1 MTTVVATVGTFD
13 GVHRGHWAV
22 LEEIARRAAA
32 RGGSSLLVTFDPHPL
47 EVVNAQAA
55 PLLLTTPEEKRLV
68 LAQSPL
74 DRVAFVRFTH
84 EMAEYSPERFVREVL
99 EGRYHVAELVIGYDH
114 GFGRGRAGDV
124 AFLREL
130 GARDG
135 FAVDVVPA
143 VVVDGHPI
151 SSTSIR
157 RAVAGG
163 DLVAAAHG
171 LGRPYGVTGQ
181 VVRGAG
187 RGRDVGVPTINLAP
201 SHQRKLLPP
210 DGAYAARVSWRGG
223 THGAMVNLGARPT
236 FGEAARGLEAHLFEF
251 TGEVYG
257 ETVTVEFIRRL
268 RDVVRFASVE
278 ALRRQLEADRRDALA
293 ALTQWRGSVNL

>member
-22 LEEIARRAAA
+22 LEEIARRAAE

-55 PLLLTTPEEKRLV
+55 PLLLTTAEEKRLV

-74 DRVAFVRFTH
+74 DRVAFVPFTH
-84 EMAEYSPERFVREVL
+84 ALAEYSPERFVREVL
-99 EGRYHVAELVIGYDH
+99 EEQYHVAELVIGYDH

-124 AFLREL
+124 AFLRDL

-143 VVVDGHPI
+143 VVVDGHPV

-163 DLVAAAHG
+163 DLAAAAHA
-171 LGRPYGVTGQ
+171 LGRPYSVTGQ
-181 VVRGAG
+181 VVPGQR
-187 RGRDVGVPTINLAP
+187 RGRALGVPTINLAP
-201 SHQRKLLPP
+201 CHPRKLLPP
-210 DGAYAARVSWRGG
+210 DGVYAARVSWRGG
-223 THGAMVNLGARPT
+223 THGAMVNLGSRPT

-251 TGEVYG
+251 AGEVYG

-268 RDVVRFASVE
+268 RDVVRFASAE
-278 ALRRQLEADRRDALA
+278 ALRRQLEADRGDALA
-293 ALTQWRGSVNL
+293 ALTEWRGSVNL

>member
-1 MTTVVATVGTFD
+1 MITVATVGTFD

-47 EVVNAQAA
+47 EVVNPQAA
-55 PLLLTTPEEKRLV
+55 PPLLTTPEEKRLI

-74 DRVAFVRFTH
+74 DRVAFVPFTP
-84 EMAEYSPERFVREVL
+84 ELAEYAPERFVREVL
-99 EGRYHVAELVIGYDH
+99 EGQYHVAELVIGCDH

-143 VVVDGHPI
+143 VVVDGHPV

-171 LGRPYGVTGQ
+171 LGRPYSVTGQ

-187 RGRDVGVPTINLAP
+187 RGRGLGAPTINLALP
-201 SHQRKLLPP
+201 HPRKLLPP
-210 DGAYAARVSWRGG
+210 DGVYAARVSWQGG
-223 THGAMVNLGARPT
+223 RHGAMVNLGARPT
-236 FGEAARGLEAHLFEF
+236 FGETARGLEAHLLEF
-251 TGEVYG
+251 AGEVYG

-268 RDVVRFASVE
+268 RDVVRFASAE
-278 ALRRQLEADRRDALA
+278 ALRRQLEADRGDALA
-293 ALTQWRGSVNL
+293 ALTQWCGSVNL